1 MTGTAG
7 TTAVM
12 TLPTDTS
19 IQLTRPFAAP
29 AHHLYRALTE
39 PDLVRRWWSG
49 GSGEVRV
56 AEIDPQVGGRWRVVV
71 VGDGYEVGL
80 CGVHF
85 DVVPGVRI
93 VRTEVDENAPD
104 AEADAALCTYSFSGA
119 GDRSTV
125 SLRTVLRTREHR
137 DALLDSGM
145 DEGMA
150 VAWDLW
156 ERVAATLR

>member
-7 TTAVM
+7 ATAVV

-19 IQLTRPFAAP
+19 IELTRPFAAP

-39 PDLVRRWWSG
+39 PDLLRRWWSG
-49 GSGEVRV
+49 GAGEVRV

-85 DVVPGVRI
+85 EVVPGVRI

-104 AEADAALCTYSFSGA
+104 AEADAALCTYASCGGGA
-119 GDRSTV
+119 PSTV
-125 SLRTVLRTREHR
+125 PLLPVLLPGRDR

-145 DEGMA
+145 GEGTA

-156 ERVAATLR
+156 ERVAVTLR

>member
-1 MTGTAG
+1 MTGTTGA
-7 TTAVM
+7 TVAV

-19 IQLTRPFAAP
+19 IQLTRLFTAP

-39 PDLVRRWWSG
+39 PDLLRRWWSG
-49 GSGEVRV
+49 GTGEVRV
-56 AEIDPQVGGRWRVVV
+56 AEVDPKVGGRWRVVV

-85 DVVPGVRI
+85 EVVPAVRI
-93 VRTEVDENAPD
+93 IRTEVDENAPD
-104 AEADAALCTYSFSGA
+104 AEAEAALCTYTFSGT
-119 GDRSTV
+119 GDRSSV
-125 SLRTVLRTREHR
+125 SLVTALRTQEHR

-145 DEGMA
+145 DEGVA

-156 ERVAATLR
+156 EQVAVALR